1 LEKALSS
8 SQEEAAKASSRNEK
22 ERRDLAQKLQSVE
35 DRLVKVQAE
44 VNPNKPSTFSRNSRM
59 KNLKVTW
66 QGKKQSQQP
75 VKTPAS
81 SNPS

>member
-1 LEKALSS
+1 MEKALAS

-44 VNPNKPSTFSRNSRM
+44 VNPDKPTFFLRNSRM
-59 KNLKVTW
+59 KNLKATW
-66 QGKKQSQQP
+66 QGKKQSQP
-75 VKTPAS
+75 RVKTPAS
-81 SNPS
+81 